1 LSKYLSF
8 KGVAKSGYLNE
19 AQRRAGDRERI
30 MSERTNFGNGRRRFL
45 HLSAGAGLAAT
56 GMLGALTRASA
67 AEAVNLYTWS
77 AGVDTVKRQLAE
89 FQRKDGLAVKYNNLP
104 FAQYREA
111 MVTKFVGQAPIDVLW
126 VSDGWLPE
134 WADAGWV
141 APLDAYPQLL
151 SYNADAQD
159 FCNQSMRYKGRQYGL
174 TYYTDY
180 MAFLYDA
187 DKLAKAG
194 IAAPPASW
202 QELVDQSIKIKK
214 AGLSEYPLMLSMAR
228 ESWLIEFMSALVFS
242 NGGRF
247 VDDNGSVLMDDPK
260 HGATGSLQWVVDAV
274 NKHHI
279 LSPACVELGEL
290 NGFKSVASGNHAFA
304 LLPRYRIQALN
315 DPRQS
320 HVAGNIRQALMPAGS
335 NGSHTTVAWMR
346 MHAMSASAGAN
357 PARAA
362 NASRLI
368 EAFGGK
374 FNGQYAFQKA
384 MFLDTGTAF
393 GVKPLFN
400 DTEVRAAYE
409 KYGDFSMFQKQQNL
423 ARKKDVIAR
432 WFGEWDEVNGT
443 AWQSA
448 ILGQSTVADALK
460 RSADKWKSLAK
471 QA

>member
-1 LSKYLSF
+1 
-8 KGVAKSGYLNE
+8 
-19 AQRRAGDRERI
+19 

-67 AEAVNLYTWS
+67 VEAVNLYTWS

-89 FQRKDGLAVKYNNLP
+89 FQKKDGLAVKYNNLP

-151 SYNADAQD
+151 NYNADAQD

-202 QELVDQSIKIKK
+202 EELVDQSIKIKK

-247 VDDNGSVLMDDPK
+247 VDDNGNVVMDDP
-260 HGATGSLQWVVDAV
+260 
-274 NKHHI
+274 
-279 LSPACVELGEL
+279 
-290 NGFKSVASGNHAFA
+290 
-304 LLPRYRIQALN
+304 
-315 DPRQS
+315 
-320 HVAGNIRQALMPAGS
+320 
-335 NGSHTTVAWMR
+335 
-346 MHAMSASAGAN
+346 
-357 PARAA
+357 
-362 NASRLI
+362 
-368 EAFGGK
+368 
-374 FNGQYAFQKA
+374 
-384 MFLDTGTAF
+384 
-393 GVKPLFN
+393 
-400 DTEVRAAYE
+400 
-409 KYGDFSMFQKQQNL
+409 
-423 ARKKDVIAR
+423 
-432 WFGEWDEVNGT
+432 
-443 AWQSA
+443 
-448 ILGQSTVADALK
+448 
-460 RSADKWKSLAK
+460 
-471 QA
+471 